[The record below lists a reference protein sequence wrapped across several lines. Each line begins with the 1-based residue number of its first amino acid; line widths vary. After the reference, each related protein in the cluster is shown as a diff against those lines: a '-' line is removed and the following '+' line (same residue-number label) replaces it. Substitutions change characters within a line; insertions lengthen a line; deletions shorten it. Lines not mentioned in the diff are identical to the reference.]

1 VVETN
6 DGVGRHTSVIPE
18 APALGGGGVVTGA
31 SPVLYIPLVRSPELT
46 HFRETLWLEISE
58 AGSGILGYY
67 HPDQWVPHITIGFG
81 DMSKDILPS
90 VLCLLSERD
99 FHWEITINTLALI
112 YDTGTQQELKA
123 RFSFGRS

>member
-1 VVETN
+1 
-6 DGVGRHTSVIPE
+6 
-18 APALGGGGVVTGA
+18 
-31 SPVLYIPLVRSPELT
+31 VLYIPVVRSPELT
-46 HFRETLWLEISE
+46 HFHETLWQEISE

-90 VLCLLSERD
+90 VLCLLSERG

-112 YDTGTQQELKA
+112 CFWLYITILPFMSSTYVLGQACCQ
-123 RFSFGRS
+123 SHG